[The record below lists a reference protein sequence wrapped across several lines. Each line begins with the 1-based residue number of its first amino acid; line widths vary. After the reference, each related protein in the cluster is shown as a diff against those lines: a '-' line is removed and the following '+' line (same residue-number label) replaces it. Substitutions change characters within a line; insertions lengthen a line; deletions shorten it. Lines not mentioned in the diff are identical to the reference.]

1 VTRPRDLAWLLCV
14 ALTVSACDAGVAPAA
29 TTRASTAT
37 ASTVAATSVAAAGS
51 PTPRTSTPRPSA
63 TAQETRTIQP
73 LTVAAQ
79 VSATPTLTETIGT
92 LVIPALDREVAIVSV
107 GWHAE
112 DVDGAH
118 VAIWDTVDGAVGHHR
133 GTAPLGGEGNCV
145 LSGHSGAEQ
154 GSVLAG
160 IWDLEPDSR
169 LVVADALG
177 NEFAYRVVS
186 VESFQEIGVSLEQ
199 RLAHGAVMEPTDD
212 ARLTL
217 ITCWPDWAYTH
228 RVVVVAIPDVN

>member
-1 VTRPRDLAWLLCV
+1 M
-14 ALTVSACDAGVAPAA
+14 DAGTSRRPP
-29 TTRASTAT
+29 TQRASTAT
-37 ASTVAATSVAAAGS
+37 ASTVAATSCSRRFADAATS
-51 PTPRTSTPRPSA
+51 PTPFGDSPGDA
-63 TAQETRTIQP
+63 DYQP

-92 LVIPALDREVAIVSV
+92 LFIAALDREIAIVSV
-107 GWHAE
+107 GWHVE

-133 GTAPLGGEGNCV
+133 GTAPLGREGNCV

-154 GSVLAG
+154 GGVLAG

-186 VESFQEIGVSLEQ
+186 VESFQETGVTWTSAWPTG
-199 RLAHGAVMEPTDD
+199 RDGAHRRCAPHLDHLL
-212 ARLTL
+212 ARLGL
-217 ITCWPDWAYTH
+217 YPSRGGGSDS
-228 RVVVVAIPDVN
+228 